1 MGAVRPCACACAV
14 RLCVF
19 AVPNAAVDCRYAPT
33 SIWSERI
40 PTAKEELFGFSLE
53 WAMVDS
59 TLMEKR
65 IKPWINKKIIEYIGE
80 EEQSLVEYICQ
91 KVRGKGGKGIVRF
104 DASLGIF

>member
-1 MGAVRPCACACAV
+1 M
-14 RLCVF
+14 
-19 AVPNAAVDCRYAPT
+19 
-33 SIWSERI
+33 SIAERI

-80 EEQSLVEYICQ
+80 EEASLVEYICQ
-91 KVRGKGGKGIVRF
+91 KVRAHSMSINELLICGFVSESEIAKG
-104 DASLGIF
+104 LNE